1 MLEEEVICPL
11 CLLVTQMMSLAQD
24 RDLVPVPAAAVP
36 AAANQVAAVREVA
49 QILGANRT
57 LTLRSPRKRMIKAT
71 KLMER
76 R

>member
-1 MLEEEVICPL
+1 MCV
-11 CLLVTQMMSLAQD
+11 LVTQMMSLGQD

-36 AAANQVAAVREVA
+36 AAADQEAASREVA
-49 QILGANRT
+49 QIQGANQT
-57 LTLRSPRKRMIKAT
+57 LTLRSPRRKMIKAT